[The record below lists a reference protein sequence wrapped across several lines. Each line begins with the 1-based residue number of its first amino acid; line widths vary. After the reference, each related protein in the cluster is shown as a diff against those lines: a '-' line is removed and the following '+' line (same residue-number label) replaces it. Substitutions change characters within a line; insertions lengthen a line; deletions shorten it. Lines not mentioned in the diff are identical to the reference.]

1 MRSGREHGKP
11 RTRAAFLDEGG
22 GRAVAFAAFDTEVRL
37 HAYPDDGE
45 TATSP
50 SVRMRLDTAL
60 EACRERCV
68 WFERRLSRTRP
79 DSDIAR
85 AHAASPE
92 PIAVAPETGEL
103 LELARGY
110 CERSEGRF
118 DITMGTVTSL
128 WDFHVGRIP
137 SSRALAQALCH
148 VDYRLVQLGYDAH
161 GAPTL
166 AIADPATILDVGG
179 IAKGYIADDLAKI
192 MTAHGIGRFALNLG
206 GNVLV
211 RGGRPDPVTAAE
223 GAVSAED
230 ARVPPTGSPWRVGI
244 RDPFGRARHRAVVD
258 VVDGS
263 VVTSGLRERCF
274 IRGGT
279 TYHHILD
286 PTTGMPAAT
295 DVVSATIV
303 AARSLDCDGY
313 STTAVMLG
321 AAGALAFVEALDGV
335 DAVIVDDADRVAWT
349 SGLDGRIRV
358 IGR

>member
-11 RTRAAFLDEGG
+11 RTHAAFLGEDG
-22 GRAVAFAAFDTEVRL
+22 GRAVTFSAFDTEVCL

-45 TATSP
+45 TAASP
-50 SVRMRLDTAL
+50 SVRTRLDAAL

-92 PIAVAPETGEL
+92 PIAVAPETAEL
-103 LELARGY
+103 LELAYGY
-110 CERSEGRF
+110 CARSEGRF

-128 WDFHVGRIP
+128 WDFHTGRVP
-137 SSRALAQALCH
+137 SSRVLAQALRH
-148 VDYRLVQLGYDAH
+148 VDYHLVRLGRDAE

-192 MTAHGIGRFALNLG
+192 MTAHGIGRIALNLG

-211 RGGRPDPVTAAE
+211 RGGRPDSACAAE
-223 GAVSAED
+223 GAVPMEG
-230 ARVPPTGSPWRVGI
+230 GSPWRVGI
-244 RDPFGRARHRAVVD
+244 RDPFDRARHRAVVD
-258 VVDGS
+258 MVDGS

-274 IRGGT
+274 TRGGT

-286 PTTGMPAAT
+286 PATGTPVAT

-321 AAGALAFVEALDGV
+321 ATEALAFVEALDGV
-335 DAVIVDDADRVAWT
+335 DAVIVDDADRVMWT